1 MPRSGRRS
9 RYVLLFIMFATVLIG
24 VGLGIRWGK
33 SRLFPEFAAQASS
46 AIARGDWDK
55 ATLLSRDRLKKAPD
69 DPTALRLA
77 ARAAAH
83 RDRDQSA
90 IAIYNRLM
98 VADLEPEDFF
108 LLGRALG
115 RTGQV
120 QAALKAYEIARLG
133 SPDHPE
139 TLYALAQLYLQEG
152 RENAAEETGERLA
165 RQPGWEARG
174 QLVLGTA
181 RAALNDPGG
190 AARAL
195 ERWLQLDP
203 LGQAAGP
210 APVGPFQ
217 KLLARSLLK
226 TRRPAE
232 ARQLLANLL
241 AHGPDAEA
249 SWLLGRSYIQE
260 QDWDRAAALLKP
272 SASFRAEQPLEFEPA
287 PYVGAASCAACHPE
301 IYRSLIASKHA
312 TTFSRGQGLDKLV
325 LPSNPVPDPGN
336 PQVTHD
342 FKRLDGSLQVETRA
356 AEEVQR
362 AVIDYAFGSRDH
374 FMTFVGRDDQGR
386 SRMLRISHFH
396 SPRGSGWDLSTGLP
410 QRPEN
415 PHEYLGTT
423 LLEGDGVRRCLFCH
437 TTNFR
442 AVLDQ
447 AGPEAADLAIGCEKC
462 HGPGGH
468 HAAAA
473 EAGFPDLAIL
483 NPGRLPGPAGNK
495 TCGQCHDLHDTSV
508 ISAPRTDPVWYRFQ
522 SLALTWSRCYT
533 ESEGNLSCVTC
544 HAPHTNGKTSAA
556 RHEAKCLSCHGP
568 DPEPASTAH
577 TPLSAP
583 PSQTNPLQ
591 QRISSKKV
599 RTTCL
604 VDPAK
609 GCIECHMPSAWQQS
623 THSFK
628 TDHFIRVRD
637 RLDPEK

>member
-1 MPRSGRRS
+1 MGSSWSSDPRDGPGRVARSRRGGPGPPPVLSARSRGTGRRS
-9 RYVLLFIMFATVLIG
+9 R
-24 VGLGIRWGK
+24 IRCARSGCSWRVRC
-33 SRLFPEFAAQASS
+33 SRL
-46 AIARGDWDK
+46 
-55 ATLLSRDRLKKAPD
+55 
-69 DPTALRLA
+69 
-77 ARAAAH
+77 
-83 RDRDQSA
+83 
-90 IAIYNRLM
+90 
-98 VADLEPEDFF
+98 
-108 LLGRALG
+108 
-115 RTGQV
+115 
-120 QAALKAYEIARLG
+120 
-133 SPDHPE
+133 
-139 TLYALAQLYLQEG
+139 
-152 RENAAEETGERLA
+152 
-165 RQPGWEARG
+165 
-174 QLVLGTA
+174 
-181 RAALNDPGG
+181 
-190 AARAL
+190 
-195 ERWLQLDP
+195 
-203 LGQAAGP
+203 AGP
-210 APVGPFQ
+210 
-217 KLLARSLLK
+217 
-226 TRRPAE
+226 RRPG
-232 ARQLLANLL
+232 RSSQTSLPT
-241 AHGPDAEA
+241 GPDAEA

-260 QDWDRAAALLKP
+260 QDWDRAAALLEP
-272 SASFRAEQPLEFEPA
+272 GASFRACEPLEFEPA
-287 PYVGAASCAACHPE
+287 PYVGAARCAACHSE

-312 TTFSRGQGLDKLV
+312 TTFSRAQDLDKLP
-325 LPSNPVPDPGN
+325 LPSNPMPDPGN

-356 AEEVQR
+356 GAEIQR

-374 FMTFVGRDDQGR
+374 FMTFVGRDDHGR
-386 SRMLRISHFH
+386 SRMLRMSHYQ

-468 HAAAA
+468 HVAAA

-483 NPGRLPGPAGNK
+483 NPGRLPGPAVNK

-544 HAPHTNGKTSAA
+544 HDPHTDGKTSAA
-556 RHEAKCLSCHGP
+556 SQEAKCLSCHGSRRP
-568 DPEPASTAH
+568 TRSTAH
-577 TPLSAP
+577 AP
-583 PSQTNPLQ
+583 PPAPPWRDEPLAAE
-591 QRISSKKV
+591 RPRPSKA
-599 RTTCL
+599 RTTCP

-609 GCIECHMPSAWQQS
+609 GCIKCHMPSAWQQS

-637 RLDPEK
+637 RLAPEN